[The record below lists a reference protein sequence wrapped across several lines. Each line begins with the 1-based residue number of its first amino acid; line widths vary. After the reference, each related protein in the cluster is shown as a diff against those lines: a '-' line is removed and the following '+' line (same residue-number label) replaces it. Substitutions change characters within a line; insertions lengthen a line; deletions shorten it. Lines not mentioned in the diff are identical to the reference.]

1 MSNDPA
7 ASLPITPGDV
17 IADKYRVERVLGR
30 GGMGVVVAAMHLHL
44 DQRVALKFIIPG
56 AVGDDTQ
63 AIERFL
69 REARAAVRLK
79 SEHVAKVLDV
89 AKLPSGSPY
98 IVMEF
103 LEGQDL
109 SQVVE
114 LEGAIQAERAADY
127 VLQACE
133 AIAEAHAMGIVH
145 RDVKPQNLF
154 LTQGLGGVPL
164 VKVLDFGISKVRSAN
179 GIDSALTRTASV
191 MGSPMYMAP
200 EQMRSARAADARSD
214 IWALGVVLYTLLT
227 GGPPFEA
234 ETMTELALKVVQ
246 DPHPP
251 VSARRPGVAPGL
263 SAIVD
268 RCLAKDPANRFSD
281 VSDLAFA
288 LSDFAPPASRLLAE
302 NTRTILRRNTD
313 PPPRTASMPSFP
325 DPTLLSPG
333 GSLGATPPLG
343 NKTMSGAW
351 AQDAKSGRAKGIVGI
366 AIVAILGLLAAI
378 LFGRL
383 RHATDGDE
391 ARRAAIVASPLAPAA
406 AAPSIAP
413 PPPPSPPQLVPVV
426 GSSTDA
432 ATTSAPFAPPRS
444 DKAPKPAS
452 ASPPSKAGRH
462 DPAAPSASTH
472 DDDIP
477 ALR

>member
-7 ASLPITPGDV
+7 ASLPIAPGEV
-17 IADKYRVERVLGR
+17 IAEKYRVERVLGR

-56 AVGDDTQ
+56 AVGDDSQ

-103 LEGQDL
+103 LEGRDL

-114 LEGAIQAERAADY
+114 IEGPLDPERSADY

-133 AIAEAHAMGIVH
+133 ALAEAHAMGIVH

-154 LTQGLGGVPL
+154 LTKGVSGAPL
-164 VKVLDFGISKVRSAN
+164 VKVLDFGVSKVRNPN
-179 GIDSALTRTASV
+179 GIDSALTRTASI

-227 GGPPFEA
+227 GDAPFEA

-246 DPHPP
+246 DAHPP
-251 VSARRPGVAPGL
+251 ISARRAGIAPAL

-268 RCLAKDPANRFSD
+268 RCLAKDPANRFPD
-281 VSDLAFA
+281 VSDLAIA
-288 LSDFAPPASRLLAE
+288 LSEFAPPASRLVAE
-302 NTRTILRRNTD
+302 HTRAILKRKTD
-313 PPPRTASMPSFP
+313 PPPRMSSSP
-325 DPTLLSPG
+325 DRTVLSAG
-333 GSLGATPPLG
+333 TTPPLA
-343 NKTMSGAW
+343 KTSGAW
-351 AQDAKSGRAKGIVGI
+351 AQDTKGSRGKSVVGI
-366 AIVAILGLLAAI
+366 ALIAGVALGALLFFVARARHTPDAEAAHSAAIVAIPAAQP
-378 LFGRL
+378 
-383 RHATDGDE
+383 A
-391 ARRAAIVASPLAPAA
+391 PLASAPAAPAVQTAPPAA
-406 AAPSIAP
+406 AADAAPEPAAARSAVVAAAHSDKLAKPAAAP
-413 PPPPSPPQLVPVV
+413 PKTGAHHASPA
-426 GSSTDA
+426 S
-432 ATTSAPFAPPRS
+432 SAPS
-444 DKAPKPAS
+444 
-452 ASPPSKAGRH
+452 
-462 DPAAPSASTH
+462 H
-472 DDDIP
+472 DDEIP

>member
-1 MSNDPA
+1 MSTDPA

-133 AIAEAHAMGIVH
+133 AIAEAHAMGIIH

-154 LTQGLGGVPL
+154 LTKGLGGVPL
-164 VKVLDFGISKVRSAN
+164 VKVLDFGISKVRNAN
-179 GIDSALTRTASV
+179 GVDSALTRTASV

-313 PPPRTASMPSFP
+313 PPPRSPSIP
-325 DPTLLSPG
+325 DRTLLSPG
-333 GSLGATPPLG
+333 PSLGATPPLG
-343 NKTMSGAW
+343 KTMSGAW
-351 AQDAKSGRAKGIVGI
+351 AQDAKSGRTKGIVGI
-366 AIVAILGLLAAI
+366 AIVAALGLSAAI

-391 ARRAAIVASPLAPAA
+391 ARRAAIVASPALPTVS
-406 AAPSIAP
+406 PSTVAP
-413 PPPPSPPQLVPVV
+413 PPTPPQLAPVA

-432 ATTSAPFAPPRS
+432 ATTGAPFAPPRG